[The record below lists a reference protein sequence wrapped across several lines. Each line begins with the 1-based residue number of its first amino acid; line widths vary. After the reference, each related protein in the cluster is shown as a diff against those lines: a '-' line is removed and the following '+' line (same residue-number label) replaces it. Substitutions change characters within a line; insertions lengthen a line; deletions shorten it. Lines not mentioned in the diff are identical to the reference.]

1 MAAPKTPVSASE
13 GGITA
18 ASINESGAGLI
29 RLWVAMIT
37 LPITA
42 ANAAGSIFARML
54 SSVTASLNGGSASQA
69 NSDIVK
75 ATNDLVK
82 AGTGLYV
89 SLFRVGISSLE
100 SLTRSI
106 DAAVAEATQPP
117 RK

>member
-1 MAAPKTPVSASE
+1 MAAPKTPPPAE

-18 ASINESGAGLI
+18 ASIAESGAGLI

-42 ANAAGSIFARML
+42 ANAAGSIFARLL
-54 SSVTASLNGGSASQA
+54 SGVTAALNGGTAPQA

-89 SLFRVGISSLE
+89 SLFRLGISSLE
-100 SLTRSI
+100 TLTRSI
-106 DAAVAEATQPP
+106 DAAVADVTQPP